1 VSDTGA
7 IYRFPKKR
15 RSPVPVDY
23 AARVPPRTPPTNDQ
37 RPARPAKAGGGTRKP
52 AGKAPGKPAKPGS
65 KPPRA
70 GGAGKAPAK
79 SGGAKKSPAKSGP
92 RKPRTEKLSDSER
105 RSGRTRMNGPHD
117 DTPAPRGRR
126 VARAKPTGEGGEGG
140 ETRGRPDTRRS
151 ARPAAES
158 RGPRRERDAA
168 PPQAQGEDAPWLDDD
183 DDGDG
188 DDIFGWSAELDDED
202 DAAPPPP
209 PPKRSPPRI
218 EGGRERAPAR
228 AAKPAPAPAKAA
240 PAKNTPAKNAPAKP
254 AKSVRV
260 DGPQLSIQPNPRVPL
275 RIVHADPLF
284 LVVHKPA
291 GVVTQPGEGH
301 TRDTLL
307 NGLFVT
313 HGTILQN
320 IGRHRDFGLLHR
332 LDRATSGLVVVA
344 LTAESYDHIRKQFA
358 ERVVKKTYLAL
369 VHGAPHP
376 PEGTERTPIWES
388 RDLGRKRAKL
398 TEHSTS
404 QPAVTKY
411 KTILR
416 AKGLSL
422 VECHPE
428 TGRLH
433 QIRVHMA
440 HRGCPVIADDDYGF
454 AGWDAVDHTFAKMT
468 GRAQFLH
475 AAEISFVHPGTQKR
489 VTFSEPLPESWVK
502 FLADQGM
509 TCPNKWRGAQP

>member
-1 VSDTGA
+1 
-7 IYRFPKKR
+7 
-15 RSPVPVDY
+15 
-23 AARVPPRTPPTNDQ
+23 
-37 RPARPAKAGGGTRKP
+37 
-52 AGKAPGKPAKPGS
+52 
-65 KPPRA
+65 
-70 GGAGKAPAK
+70 
-79 SGGAKKSPAKSGP
+79 
-92 RKPRTEKLSDSER
+92 
-105 RSGRTRMNGPHD
+105 M
-117 DTPAPRGRR
+117 
-126 VARAKPTGEGGEGG
+126 
-140 ETRGRPDTRRS
+140 
-151 ARPAAES
+151 
-158 RGPRRERDAA
+158 
-168 PPQAQGEDAPWLDDD
+168 
-183 DDGDG
+183 
-188 DDIFGWSAELDDED
+188 
-202 DAAPPPP
+202 
-209 PPKRSPPRI
+209 
-218 EGGRERAPAR
+218 
-228 AAKPAPAPAKAA
+228 
-240 PAKNTPAKNAPAKP
+240 
-254 AKSVRV
+254 
-260 DGPQLSIQPNPRVPL
+260 PL

-454 AGWDAVDHTFAKMT
+454 AGWDSVDHTFAKLT

-489 VTFSEPLPESWVK
+489 VTFSEPLPEAWVK